1 MDTSKDK
8 YWVVGG
14 LYTDTD
20 FKTLVEGTELEEYG
34 PFDTHEEAE
43 DVWRAK
49 SWLRVDECSCR
60 YRVLVD
66 MEFECSKQQE
76 IEIKQAAKI
85 KGISVS
91 AYICYALEQYFEDHP
106 FTRQDFL
113 EISE

>member
-14 LYTDTD
+14 LYTGTD
-20 FKTLVEGTELEEYG
+20 FKTLAEGVELEEYG

-66 MEFECSKQQE
+66 MEIDMTTE
-76 IEIKQAAKI
+76 
-85 KGISVS
+85 GI
-91 AYICYALEQYFEDHP
+91 
-106 FTRQDFL
+106 L